1 MKVLVTGFDPFG
13 GERVNPA
20 YEAVKALPDTLDGA
34 QIYKRELPT
43 AFARSAAALEEYL
56 TGLQPDIVL
65 CVGQAGG
72 TPAVR
77 VERVAINLADARIP
91 DNDGAQPL
99 DEPLRADGDAAYFST
114 LPVRA
119 MVQAVRAAGLPCS
132 VSYTA
137 GTYVCNAA
145 LYNALYLAAK
155 RFPGLRAG
163 FVHVPYLPRPSCR
176 QGRLDALYAA
186 ARHCAEPDRRPA
198 GSHRRGGN
206 LRPRRRN
213 PAINEKCR
221 SFGRHF

>member
-43 AFARSAAALEEYL
+43 AFDRSAAALEGYL
-56 TGLQPDIVL
+56 CELQPDIVL

-77 VERVAINLADARIP
+77 VERVAINLADARFP

-163 FVHVPYLPRPSCR
+163 FVHVPYLPA
-176 QGRLDALYAA
+176 QVAGKDALTP
-186 ARHCAEPDRRPA
+186 CMP
-198 GSHRRGGN
+198 
-206 LRPRRRN
+206 L
-213 PAINEKCR
+213 PAIVQSLTAALQAAIAGVEI
-221 SFGRHF
+221 SDPAAGTLQ